1 MIATERELGGREK
14 LKKTPQIMAFEKF
27 PVQQRNLLRDTVS
40 LVSDIPD
47 DLAKCSFDS
56 EALRVSM

>member
-1 MIATERELGGREK
+1 MY
-14 LKKTPQIMAFEKF
+14 FEKF
-27 PVQQRNLLRDTVS
+27 PVRQRNLLRDTVS

>member
-1 MIATERELGGREK
+1 MY
-14 LKKTPQIMAFEKF
+14 FEM
-27 PVQQRNLLRDTVS
+27 VSVRQQNLLRDTVS